1 MTFYIILAII
11 CRKLCLYVA
20 LPIEPTK
27 TKNFVRPDIAEI
39 CLKKP
44 RFKYTTFMK
53 DLALCMLLTV

>member
-1 MTFYIILAII
+1 MSSWQLFAENFVCML
-11 CRKLCLYVA
+11 LY
-20 LPIEPTK
+20 LEPTE